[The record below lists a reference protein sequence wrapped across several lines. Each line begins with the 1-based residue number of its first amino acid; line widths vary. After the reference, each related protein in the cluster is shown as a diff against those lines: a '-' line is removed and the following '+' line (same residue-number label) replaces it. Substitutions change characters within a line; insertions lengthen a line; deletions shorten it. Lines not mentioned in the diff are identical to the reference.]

1 MSAASNPPEL
11 SPGESSGVIKI
22 PSLAQES
29 DPASLSGR
37 FTRVPPEEE
46 LEGDLVDRVLG
57 NYRLGRSLGGRG
69 LCTVYEARALAGGDK
84 RFAVKVLRNANFNQA
99 ALDIVQRRFVQ
110 EARVASRLHH
120 PHICDVVDFGT
131 TDGLAYMVA
140 EFLEGESLRE
150 TLRRHGPLPWTRVL
164 PMFLHIC
171 DALEAAHAQGVIH
184 RDLKP
189 SNCFRVRSAAGDDFI
204 KVLDFGL
211 ARIVDEDLPEGLL
224 AGGVLLSTPEYMAPE
239 LIRGAKPDPRV
250 DIYGVGVLLYELLTG
265 TCPFKSGKQTTVLAM
280 QLLDTAI
287 PPRRVAPDANIP
299 SVVERVILKALSKAP
314 EERYQN
320 VMEMRV
326 ALLDDTRITRA
337 PVTES
342 GVRRR
347 PPATSITAARSVS
360 SAIVPRESS
369 VGMTVALALVA
380 AGLLGW
386 VFAGTP
392 GLSLLTGEAEGPAPS
407 TGGAPPA
414 TAPKAPEVKVPPPV
428 KTDPAKVEGPP
439 VDAKVAPPPVEAK
452 VEAPPVEAK
461 VEGPPVEAKV
471 EGPPVEPDKA
481 PPDTKAG
488 AATKSGKA
496 GSKEPVNFDIED
508 DPGAPIEVSEAQIDG
523 LLRPYRPAASQC
535 GRQHDVPLETDV
547 HFKLMLSADG
557 RLTNIKPVGRPASDP
572 AVQCMVDLIKD
583 AKLEVPAGS
592 KFKHAFFDYS
602 FRVY

>member
-131 TDGLAYMVA
+131 ADGLAYLVA

-189 SNCFRVRSAAGDDFI
+189 SNCFRIRSAAGDDFI

-326 ALLDDTRITRA
+326 ALLDDTRITRL
-337 PVTES
+337 PPTES

-347 PPATSITAARSVS
+347 PPASSITAARSI
-360 SAIVPRESS
+360 SAVVPRESS

-392 GLSLLTGEAEGPAPS
+392 GLSLLTGEAPSEPAP
-407 TGGAPPA
+407 PV
-414 TAPKAPEVKVPPPV
+414 TAPKAPEVKAPAPA
-428 KTDPAKVEGPP
+428 KTDPIKAEPPPDAKVELPP
-439 VDAKVAPPPVEAK
+439 PDAKVEPPPPDAKVEPPPDAKVEPPVELGKAPPPPE
-452 VEAPPVEAK
+452 
-461 VEGPPVEAKV
+461 
-471 EGPPVEPDKA
+471 
-481 PPDTKAG
+481 TKTG
-488 AATKSGKA
+488 AATKSGKT
-496 GSKEPVNFDIED
+496 GPKEPVNFDIED
-508 DPGAPIEVSEAQIDG
+508 DPGAPIEVSEAQIDN

-557 RLTNIKPVGRPASDP
+557 RLSSIKPVGRAASDP
-572 AVQCMVDLIKD
+572 AVQCMIDLIKD
-583 AKLEVPAGS
+583 VKLEVPAGS